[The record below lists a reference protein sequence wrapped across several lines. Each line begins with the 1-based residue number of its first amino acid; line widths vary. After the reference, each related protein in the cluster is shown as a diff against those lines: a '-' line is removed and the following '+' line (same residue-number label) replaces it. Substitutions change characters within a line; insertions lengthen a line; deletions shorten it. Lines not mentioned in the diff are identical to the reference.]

1 MDIDYQD
8 LVLLNTRLRE
18 EDIRYRVTYKNPSTA
33 CLEPPGACCCTPE
46 RQEGAYRVIRDYY
59 QSKGI
64 QVTFSQDGLYF
75 ILPKIPGEGGQ
86 QSVCRKFP
94 GLKKRRAG

>member
-1 MDIDYQD
+1 MHIFDGQEDVTTVDIDYQD

-18 EDIRYRVTYKNPSTA
+18 EDIRYRVTYKNPTTA

-75 ILPKIPGEGGQ
+75 ILYEIP
-86 QSVCRKFP
+86 
-94 GLKKRRAG
+94 